1 MRQLQEDWTTII
13 ETDRREG
20 PVADIHITREL
31 LRAVASGDMPPRVL
45 VELGLRHLTSLCP
58 ACRDEFLA
66 FRHEEAAR
74 PATYDAA
81 FEALPALLERHGRE
95 MDDQHGKAQR
105 DFRELMRLGHEE
117 RLVRIGRSNAR
128 FRGAVLAER
137 FLEESKKHM
146 TGDART
152 AFDLAA
158 AAEAVIR
165 RSPDTPLLGGLL
177 ARAAAY
183 MGNASRRLDDYPEA
197 RRRFALAR
205 SVIKLQGVTDPLV
218 FAEVDSAE
226 AVLHLDQRRFTQAE
240 ELLSRSIALYVL
252 AGAQEDSAHPLVTLG
267 LLHYSRGSFGKA
279 IETTRKALDA
289 IDSHRDRRLYV
300 SARFNL
306 ALFLCEAGD
315 HRAASE
321 ALLQD
326 SALFREF
333 PDLYTQLRLAWLE
346 GKIAAG
352 FGQLERAERA
362 FRTTRDGFI
371 LQRYGYDAAMVSLD
385 LALIYLKLGKTAEV
399 RRLAEEMHE
408 IFSADGVHREAV
420 AALLLFEEAAR
431 NEALTVQAVEDLADY
446 LRRARNNPALRF
458 KKLMSS

>member
-1 MRQLQEDWTTII
+1 
-13 ETDRREG
+13 
-20 PVADIHITREL
+20 VADIHITREL

-45 VELGLRHLTSLCP
+45 VELGLLHLTSLCP
-58 ACRDEFLA
+58 TCREEFLA
-66 FRHEEAAR
+66 FRHDEAAR
-74 PATYDAA
+74 PASYDAA
-81 FEALPALLERHGRE
+81 FRALPSLLERHGKE
-95 MDDQHGKAQR
+95 VDDQQGRARR
-105 DFRELMRLGHEE
+105 DFRELMRLSPEE
-117 RLVRIGRSNAR
+117 RLGRIRRSNAR

-146 TGDART
+146 TGEART
-152 AFDLAA
+152 AFDFAE

-218 FAEVDSAE
+218 YAEVDSAE
-226 AVLHLDQRRFTQAE
+226 AVLNIDQRRFTQAE
-240 ELLSRSIALYVL
+240 ELLSRSIALYIL
-252 AGAQEDSAHPLVTLG
+252 AGAREDSAHPLVTLG
-267 LLHYSRGSFGKA
+267 LLHYTRGNFAKA

-289 IDSHRDRRLYV
+289 VDAGGDRRLYV
-300 SARFNL
+300 SARYNL

-315 HRAASE
+315 HRSASE
-321 ALLQD
+321 ALHQD
-326 SALFREF
+326 SGIFREF
-333 PDLYTQLRLAWLE
+333 LDLYTQLRLTWLE

-352 FGQLERAERA
+352 FGQLEQAERA
-362 FRTTRDGFI
+362 FRITREGFM

-385 LALIYLKLGKTAEV
+385 LSLLYLRSGETAEV

-408 IFSADGVHREAV
+408 IFSAEGVHREAV

-431 NEALTVQAVEDLADY
+431 NEALTVQAVEDLVDY
-446 LRRARNNPALRF
+446 LRRARNNPALQF
-458 KKLMSS
+458 KKAMSF

>member
-1 MRQLQEDWTTII
+1 M
-13 ETDRREG
+13 
-20 PVADIHITREL
+20 ADIHITREL

-45 VELGLRHLTSLCP
+45 VELGLRHLTSLCS
-58 ACRDEFLA
+58 ACREELVA
-66 FRHEEAAR
+66 FRHDEATRTAS
-74 PATYDAA
+74 YDAA
-81 FEALPALLERHGRE
+81 FRALPSLLERHRKDDDGRH
-95 MDDQHGKAQR
+95 DKARR
-105 DFRELMRLGHEE
+105 DFRDLMRLPHPE
-117 RLVRIGRSNAR
+117 RLGRIRRSNAR

-137 FLEESKKHM
+137 LLEESKKHM

-152 AFDLAA
+152 AFDLAE
-158 AAEAVIR
+158 AAEAVTR

-205 SVIKLQGVTDPLV
+205 SAIKLQGVTDPLV
-218 FAEVDSAE
+218 YAEVDSAE
-226 AVLHLDQRRFTQAE
+226 AVLHIDQRRFTQAE
-240 ELLSRSIALYVL
+240 ELLSRSIALYIL
-252 AGAQEDSAHPLVTLG
+252 AGAREESAHPLVTLG
-267 LLHYSRGSFGKA
+267 LLHYNRGNFWKA
-279 IETTRKALDA
+279 IETTRKALDS
-289 IDSHRDRRLYV
+289 IDSGRDRRLYV

-315 HRAASE
+315 HRSASE

-326 SALFREF
+326 SGLFREF
-333 PDLYTQLRLAWLE
+333 LDLYTQLRLTWLE

-352 FGQLERAERA
+352 FGRLEQAERA
-362 FRTTRDGFI
+362 FRITREGFI
-371 LQRYGYDAAMVSLD
+371 LQRYGYDAAMAAIDLSLV
-385 LALIYLKLGKTAEV
+385 YLKLGKTAEV

-408 IFSADGVHREAV
+408 IFAAEGVHREAV

-431 NEALTVQAVEDLADY
+431 NEALTVKSVENLVDY

-458 KKLMSS
+458 RKGMGS